1 MASQPAPQ
9 APTSTTGAGSSTIN
23 PNLNWGKWE
32 RSNGSGPMRHYS
44 LDVVQH
50 PIRARMCGFGDKDR
64 RPLAP
69 AAIAK
74 MIVRDEHNNLLA
86 VDEVDIDFFLVTC
99 DLWSHDGL
107 TEVNLVRNPAA
118 ASRRRNKDIAASSQY
133 AAEGGP
139 EFLAPTRADAA
150 APTVYYPA
158 GGSSSDT
165 EGQASDAYFSQQ
177 SPPQWAPA
185 SSSLG
190 PTLPSI
196 NTIVPGAGAPSGWQ
210 NTSGGG
216 EPIQGSYAVRISS
229 SSLAGATNSS
239 QGWQQPA
246 YPAGPSSA
254 PASQTTFPGGP
265 PGLAPMGGG
274 GPGTPGYIPSPAR
287 PAPPPESRQVH
298 MPGNYTRTLV
308 GPLTANAA
316 KLLDDKKELG
326 IFFTFQDLS
335 VRTEGM
341 FRLRLRLI
349 NVGAPPAPN
358 TRASRVHEHV
368 SPVLAQT
375 FTEAFVVFSAKK
387 FPGVP
392 AMTALSLEFGKQ
404 GQKLPLRNRP
414 TTRGLPRG
422 EDDEGSGAE
431 SEGEE

>member
-1 MASQPAPQ
+1 MASQTTPQ
-9 APTSTTGAGSSTIN
+9 ASSSTAGAGSSTIN

-50 PIRARMCGFGDKDR
+50 PVRARMCGFGDKDR

-86 VDEVDIDFFLVTC
+86 IDEVDIDFFLVTC
-99 DLWSHDGL
+99 DLWSHDGM

-118 ASRRRNKDIAASSQY
+118 ASRRRNKDIAASNQY
-133 AAEGGP
+133 AAEGAS

-177 SPPQWAPA
+177 SPSQWNTS

-196 NTIVPGAGAPSGWQ
+196 STIVPGAGAPPSWQ
-210 NTSGGG
+210 NAQSGD
-216 EPIQGSYAVRISS
+216 P
-229 SSLAGATNSS
+229 S
-239 QGWQQPA
+239 QGA
-246 YPAGPSSA
+246 YAPSSYPTGPSSA
-254 PASQTTFPGGP
+254 PASQTTFSGGP
-265 PGLAPMGGG
+265 PGLAPMGGS

-316 KLLDDKKELG
+316 KLLDDKRELG

-358 TRASRVHEHV
+358 IRAMRVHEHV

-375 FTEAFVVFSAKK
+375 FTESFVVYSAKK

-392 AMTALSLEFGKQ
+392 PMTALSLEFGKQ